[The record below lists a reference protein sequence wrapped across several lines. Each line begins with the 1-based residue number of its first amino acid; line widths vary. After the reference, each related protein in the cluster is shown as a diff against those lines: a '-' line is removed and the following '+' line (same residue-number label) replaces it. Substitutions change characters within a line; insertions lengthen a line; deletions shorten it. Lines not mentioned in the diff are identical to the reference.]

1 MALDKVFDGEGHIFG
16 TELSQYALET
26 AVNRIGRDLLN
37 KRFTLIRVKDLFN
50 LQQFNIL
57 FLGRLEYTIICPFLQ
72 IGSMEFFMLMCV
84 LVGLYRIILITPLL
98 IILVDLHLFLSRTIY

>member
-84 LVGLYRIILITPLL
+84 LVGPNYIWVEQFTNNGVMRILI
-98 IILVDLHLFLSRTIY
+98 INHFSI